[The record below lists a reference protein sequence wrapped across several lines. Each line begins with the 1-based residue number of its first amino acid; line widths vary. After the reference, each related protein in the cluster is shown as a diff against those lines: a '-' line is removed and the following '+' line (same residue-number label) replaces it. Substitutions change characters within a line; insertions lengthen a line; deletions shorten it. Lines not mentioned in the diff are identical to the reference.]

1 MSERDPAARRFAT
14 IQLVRILGVAFIV
27 GGLLV
32 ANGRWPGPDWLGY
45 VLIANG
51 LVDAFVIPPILIRKW
66 RSPQ

>member
-14 IQLVRILGVAFIV
+14 IQLVRMLGVACIV

-32 ANGRWPGPDWLGY
+32 VNGRWQAPDWLGY

-51 LVDAFVIPPILIRKW
+51 LIDAFVIPPILIRKW
-66 RSPQ
+66 RSPE